1 MSWTHC
7 IRNERGVALITVLY
21 VALVVAVLSTTAVL
35 LSMTSAMVN
44 RNTDRELSLESVAD
58 AGIEIARSRV
68 NGTPAI
74 YPASGYTTLEQD
86 ATVTDAGGTVIPN
99 VTRSVYVGP
108 TGITSGQYGV
118 FGSAVSIARD
128 RFGNTVVRRG
138 EIVQESF
145 AKYAYFTDIE
155 PSNISFGGGD
165 QIFGPVHTNDYL
177 KIYSSGATFFGP
189 VTTAKTVEGAQYGT
203 FAQGY
208 TEHVRRI
215 EMPQTADLLKLQT
228 QAQAGN
234 TAFVGNTNGAVGQAT
249 TRIEFVAIDLNGDG
263 EVNGTNEG
271 FIRVYQS
278 SDAGWVTADIPSDY
292 TSGSPDIRLRNS
304 LNCGHFHGDTLKSA
318 KAHTSS
324 TGTDSYIVAL
334 TGSGRRCLLG
344 GADAF
349 SGGFQAVDTKGQW
362 LAWPGAVS
370 GLLAARADKQYLFP
384 ITREL
389 NPNFKGVIFVQ
400 GKVVLSGVLRGRVT
414 VAATSDIIIGDDLT
428 YATDPGAGT
437 CNDIMGLFSGTDV
450 VVADNTINSPL
461 QAVSSSSNY
470 YTFDE
475 TRDEFIQGVVL
486 ALSNFTVENYDAGA
500 TSSEPCGTTSWG
512 RGCLYLT
519 GGIIQSTR
527 GAVGTTAGTGY
538 LKRYSYD
545 ACAFTDPP
553 PYFPTTGVFA
563 RGRYF
568 EVDPV
573 GFNVANYFQLLT
585 PPGN

>member
-7 IRNERGVALITVLY
+7 IRNERGVALMTVLY

-35 LSMTSAMVN
+35 LSMTSSMVN

-58 AGIEIARSRV
+58 AGIEVGRSKI
-68 NGTPAI
+68 NGTPAL
-74 YPASGYTTLEQD
+74 YPATGYATLEQD
-86 ATVTDAGGTVIPN
+86 ATVKDASGTVIPN
-99 VTRSVYVGP
+99 VTRSLYVGP

-118 FGSAVSIARD
+118 FGSVVSVARD

-138 EIVQESF
+138 EVVQESF
-145 AKYAYFTDIE
+145 AKFAYFTDIE

-165 QIFGPVHTNDYL
+165 QIFGPVHTNVYL

-189 VTTAKTVEGAQYGT
+189 VTTAKTVQGAQYGT

-208 TEHVRRI
+208 TEHVSRI
-215 EMPQTADLLKLQT
+215 EMPKTADLLKLKV

-234 TAFVGNTNGAVGQAT
+234 TAFTGNTNGASGQAT
-249 TRIEFVAIDLNGDG
+249 TRIEFIAIDLNGDG
-263 EVNGTNEG
+263 QVNGANEG

-278 SDAGWVTADIPSDY
+278 SDAGWVTADVPSDF
-292 TSGSPDIRLRNS
+292 SSKQLRNS
-304 LNCGHFHGDTLKSA
+304 LNCGHFHGDTLKAA
-318 KAHTSS
+318 KDHGT
-324 TGTDSYIVAL
+324 TGADSWTNAV
-334 TGSGRRCLLG
+334 TGAGRRCLLG
-344 GADAF
+344 GSDALF
-349 SGGFQAVDTKGQW
+349 GGFKANDGKGQW

-370 GLLAARADKQYLFP
+370 GLLAGRPDAQYLFP

-389 NPNFKGVIFVQ
+389 NPNFKGVIYVQ
-400 GKVVLSGVLRGRVT
+400 GKVVVSGVLRGRVT
-414 VAATSDIIIGDDLT
+414 VAATDEIIIGDDLT

-450 VVADNTINSPL
+450 VVADNTINAPVR
-461 QAVSSSSNY
+461 ATTSSTY

-475 TRDEFIQGVVL
+475 TRDEFVQGVVL
-486 ALSNFTVENYDAGA
+486 ALNNFTVENYDQGA

-512 RGCLYLT
+512 RGCLFLT

-527 GAVGTTAGTGY
+527 GAVGTTSGTGS

-545 ACAFTDPP
+545 ACAYSDPP

-573 GFNVANYFQLLT
+573 GFNVANYFALLT
-585 PPGN
+585 PP

>member
-7 IRNERGVALITVLY
+7 IRNERGVALMTVLY

-35 LSMTSAMVN
+35 LSLTSSMVN

-58 AGIEIARSRV
+58 AGIEAARSLV
-68 NGTPAI
+68 NGTAGL
-74 YPASGYTTLEQD
+74 YPDTGYVTLEQN
-86 ATVTDAGGTVIPN
+86 ATVTDASGAAVPN
-99 VTRSVYVGP
+99 VTRSLYVGP

-118 FGSAVSIARD
+118 FGSVVSIARD
-128 RFGNTVVRRG
+128 RFGNQVVRRG

-145 AKYAYFTDIE
+145 AKFAYFTDIE

-177 KIYSSGATFFGP
+177 KIYSSGATFFGT
-189 VTTAKTVEGAQYGT
+189 VSTAKTVQGAQYGT

-208 TEHVRRI
+208 TEHARRI
-215 EMPQTADLLKLQT
+215 EMPQTADLLKLKA
-228 QAQAGN
+228 QAQSGN
-234 TAFVGNTNGAVGQAT
+234 TAFVGNTNGGSGQAT

-263 EVNGTNEG
+263 AVNGTNEG

-278 SDAGWVTADIPSDY
+278 SDAGWVTADEPSDY
-292 TSGSPDIRLRNS
+292 STNRLRNS
-304 LNCGHFHGDTLKSA
+304 INCGHFHGDTLKAA
-318 KAHTSS
+318 KDHGTSGS
-324 TGTDSYIVAL
+324 DSWTNAV

-344 GADAF
+344 GSDALF
-349 SGGFQAVDTKGQW
+349 GGFKPVDSKGQW
-362 LAWPGAVS
+362 LAWPGPVS

-384 ITREL
+384 ITREF

-400 GKVVLSGVLRGRVT
+400 GKVVVSGVLRGRVT
-414 VAATSDIIIGDDLT
+414 VAATDEIIIGDDVT

-437 CNDIMGLFSGTDV
+437 CNDMLGLFSGTDV
-450 VVADNTINSPL
+450 VVADNTINTP
-461 QAVSSSSNY
+461 QRATSSTTY

-475 TRDEFIQGVVL
+475 TRDEFVQGVVL
-486 ALSNFTVENYDAGA
+486 ALSNFTVENYDTGPD
-500 TSSEPCGTTSWG
+500 TSEPCGTTSWG
-512 RGCLYLT
+512 RGCLFLT

-527 GAVGTTAGTGY
+527 GAVGTTGGTGY

-545 ACAFTDPP
+545 ACAYTDPP

-563 RGRYF
+563 RGRYY

-573 GFNVANYFQLLT
+573 GFNVANYYQMLT